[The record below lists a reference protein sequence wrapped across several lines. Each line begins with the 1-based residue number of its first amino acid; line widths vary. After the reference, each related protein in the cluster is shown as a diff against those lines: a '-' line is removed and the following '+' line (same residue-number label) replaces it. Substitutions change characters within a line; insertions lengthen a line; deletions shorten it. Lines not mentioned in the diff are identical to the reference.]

1 MDHYFQVF
9 YEAAWS
15 ASIIPL
21 SSDAT
26 FTAMQLF
33 GGYDMRFAAMLAVT
47 GATLGQIFNLMVGRF
62 LLTFHKRNLLHV
74 SDYWYARISTLFNKY
89 GVFLIL
95 FSWVSI
101 MKVVLVL
108 AGFLDTRIRF
118 VLPLI
123 VIGQLYHYGS
133 YLL

>member
-21 SSDAT
+21 SSDAA
-26 FTAMQLF
+26 FQAMRLF
-33 GGYDMRFAAMLAVT
+33 GGYDMQFAVFLAVT
-47 GATLGQIFNLMVGRF
+47 GATLGQIFNLMLGKF
-62 LLTFHKRNLLHV
+62 LLTFHRKNLLYV
-74 SDYWYARISTLFNKY
+74 SDYWYARVATLFNKY

-101 MKVVLVL
+101 LKVILIL

-123 VIGQLYHYGS
+123 VIGQLYHYGQ